1 MSDRNRRL
9 LVATLVLAAA
19 ILLGYAAFVL
29 VEVLR
34 GADQA
39 GPLRLATLVVNVVTG
54 AIALWGAARFARPAP
69 PRPPGPPRH

>member
-34 GADQA
+34 GVDQA

-54 AIALWGAARFARPAP
+54 AIDLWGAARFARSAP